1 MRCTQAEKEIH
12 LARNIATWTVQKAAI
27 HNFQG
32 LVSKFQDDVAL
43 ANSLNFSEGSGGYP
57 GVIDKGAFWPSPFW
71 RGKKSGCIWEAMLRH
86 AFFGTDGKE
95 FTLYIYEKKIKDL
108 FWRRPRKKIQFRRP
122 LRLFSWEIVRWAGR
136 KKKKY
141 RPTRQKTYGEKS
153 FFSVCGRSWA
163 VFWGE
168 EGEKM
173 PPFPSLFLVSAD
185 TRRRDRRHLQCR
197 LPFLLAGLPDDTK
210 TQTKRLSGQE
220 QG

>member
-86 AFFGTDGKE
+86 AFFPGTDGKE
-95 FTLYIYEKKIKDL
+95 FALYTTGYEKRSRTSSGAAQEKQERDPFIDL
-108 FWRRPRKKIQFRRP
+108 RRLCVTNLISFLDTAIVEKMFLPYTHFW
-122 LRLFSWEIVRWAGR
+122 
-136 KKKKY
+136 
-141 RPTRQKTYGEKS
+141 KS
-153 FFSVCGRSWA
+153 FPISH
-163 VFWGE
+163 
-168 EGEKM
+168 
-173 PPFPSLFLVSAD
+173 PFF
-185 TRRRDRRHLQCR
+185 
-197 LPFLLAGLPDDTK
+197 
-210 TQTKRLSGQE
+210 
-220 QG
+220 